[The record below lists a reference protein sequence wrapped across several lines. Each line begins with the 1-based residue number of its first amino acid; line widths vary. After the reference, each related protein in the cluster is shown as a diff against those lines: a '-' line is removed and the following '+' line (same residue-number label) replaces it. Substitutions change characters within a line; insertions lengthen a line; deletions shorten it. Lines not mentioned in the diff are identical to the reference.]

1 MPESELELFITSL
14 NVTYL
19 WKKVFLGYL
28 LVPVREAFLV
38 LIARSNKRTRL

>member
-19 WKKVFLGYL
+19 WKKFFLGYL
-28 LVPVREAFLV
+28 LFPFRVAFLV
-38 LIARSNKRTRL
+38 LIASGDERTRL

>member
-19 WKKVFLGYL
+19 LKKVILGYL